1 MEEAERSSLDA
12 DAPQT
17 LLKTRYHAGLAYTSI
32 TPNVLLSIMP
42 PHVPPVYDATLASTF
57 AAKSSSSSPALDSLY
72 GVAERAYHCAV
83 TTNSSAVIALTGESG
98 SGKTRNATVLIEY
111 LARRGGSER
120 LASLLMHANVVL
132 EAFGCADVGSA
143 CGHASRFERETILHY
158 RGDGMAVGASVT
170 TFALEDWRVVSTR
183 RSPTERTFA
192 VFYQL
197 LAGVGV
203 QQLRAL
209 GLIGDDADVASPA
222 DFTAT
227 RFSPITGHTSSPLLN
242 DPLLTALRT
251 PNSYL
256 NLLPRELLN
265 QSLSHV
271 REGINFCRTM
281 AAMEALGISETER
294 SEMMHILAAILQL
307 SNVTFEGE
315 RIGAAVPSNPLV
327 LGAAA
332 RLLGV
337 LNGNLLEP
345 TLVRRLVR
353 ARTSYVHVTLDAHS
367 AHKACN
373 ALMVNLYARLFN
385 WLLRRINDALG
396 GGVASPAR
404 SIVCVTDF
412 AGFSSERHSL
422 TQLFYNHATDSLYLS
437 VGRRHLVAPQQD
449 YARRGLE
456 WTFIDPGLNEAAV
469 AQVAQR
475 PDGVFCGLEEECRER
490 FGCDAA
496 FTLKLNRRLRC
507 DLATIEAP
515 TGSLPIRHNSGL
527 AFYTAEGWLQQNN
540 PSSLNSDLVALMQAS
555 TLALVRDQLLWHRP
569 LLQLT
574 AQEQRSGFMC
584 TTAISDAIEALT
596 QRITNSAVYTV
607 HCVRPCRRPGIGA
620 EFDHAAVHNQL
631 APLCLPTLLHL
642 HKHGY
647 PVNAALQ
654 SQTDAPDRHAT
665 VASGHA

>member
-1 MEEAERSSLDA
+1 M
-12 DAPQT
+12 
-17 LLKTRYHAGLAYTSI
+17 
-32 TPNVLLSIMP
+32 
-42 PHVPPVYDATLASTF
+42 
-57 AAKSSSSSPALDSLY
+57 
-72 GVAERAYHCAV
+72 
-83 TTNSSAVIALTGESG
+83 
-98 SGKTRNATVLIEY
+98 
-111 LARRGGSER
+111 
-120 LASLLMHANVVL
+120 
-132 EAFGCADVGSA
+132 
-143 CGHASRFERETILHY
+143 
-158 RGDGMAVGASVT
+158 
-170 TFALEDWRVVSTR
+170 
-183 RSPTERTFA
+183 
-192 VFYQL
+192 
-197 LAGVGV
+197 
-203 QQLRAL
+203 
-209 GLIGDDADVASPA
+209 ASPA

-256 NLLPRELLN
+256 NLLQGPRELLN

-404 SIVCVTDF
+404 SIVCVTDL

-422 TQLFYNHATDSLYLS
+422 TQLFSTDSLYLS

-449 YARRGLE
+449 YARCGLE

-496 FTLKLNRRLRC
+496 FTPMRL
-507 DLATIEAP
+507 
-515 TGSLPIRHNSGL
+515 SHN
-527 AFYTAEGWLQQNN
+527 
-540 PSSLNSDLVALMQAS
+540 
-555 TLALVRDQLLWHRP
+555 
-569 LLQLT
+569 
-574 AQEQRSGFMC
+574 
-584 TTAISDAIEALT
+584 
-596 QRITNSAVYTV
+596 
-607 HCVRPCRRPGIGA
+607 
-620 EFDHAAVHNQL
+620 
-631 APLCLPTLLHL
+631 
-642 HKHGY
+642 
-647 PVNAALQ
+647 
-654 SQTDAPDRHAT
+654 
-665 VASGHA
+665 